1 VGSREDPVEGKC
13 HAAGST
19 LGGAGLR
26 CRPSR
31 RCARSSGDAV
41 INLGY
46 PWWLLA
52 AVLVAFALLMYHVL
66 RGRLSRW
73 PLAGLA
79 AVLAP
84 VCTLAAVAV
93 AVTLSATLSPLYEA
107 PAAPSG
113 TSDPPARTKPATTL
127 DTTGPRTAA
136 PTATPTASPSA
147 SSSPTASPSASPSP

>member
-1 VGSREDPVEGKC
+1 M
-13 HAAGST
+13 
-19 LGGAGLR
+19 
-26 CRPSR
+26 
-31 RCARSSGDAV
+31 

-52 AVLVAFALLMYHVL
+52 AVLVAFALLVYYVL

-113 TSDPPARTKPATTL
+113 KSEPPARTRPDKPDERTPVTTL
-127 DTTGPRTAA
+127 DTAGPRTA
-136 PTATPTASPSA
+136 TPSA
-147 SSSPTASPSASPSP
+147 SSSASSTASSSASPSP